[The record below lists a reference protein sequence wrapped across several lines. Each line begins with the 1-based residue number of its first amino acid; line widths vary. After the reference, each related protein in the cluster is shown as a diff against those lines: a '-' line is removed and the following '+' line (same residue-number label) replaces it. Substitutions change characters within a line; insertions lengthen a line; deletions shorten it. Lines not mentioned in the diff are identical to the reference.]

1 MKKLIKWAIALM
13 LITMIINSMPTE
25 AEGDIYSDTIRLHIL
40 ANSDST
46 LDQSLKLSVRD
57 ELLTKYG
64 SKLKNLSSIEAAEE
78 KIKHLMPNMKKDIET
93 WLSERGF
100 PYSVDIKLGSEW
112 YETRDYGDFSLPAGK
127 YLSLQILLGRAEGQ
141 NWWCVMY
148 PPLCLDMASE
158 AAPADDGLINYTNS
172 EISLINQEKYNIKF
186 KILEEL
192 SRAFSKNS

>member
-57 ELLTKYG
+57 ELLKKYG

-127 YLSLQILLGRAEGQ
+127 YLSLQVLLGRAEGQ

-172 EISLINQEKYNIKF
+172 EISLINQGKYNIKF